1 METKEITKEQA
12 IANYLGVDIDE
23 LQNGYDESN
32 FVSGNAE
39 YMILTDKEAD
49 GVATEYIRQ
58 SLWAFNS
65 SFLSSETGLPI
76 EVFEAIQAND
86 KCESNNDV
94 IEQCINDMD
103 SFIEAAIS
111 ADGRGHFMSSY
122 DGEEIEQDGYYIYRI
137 N

>member
-76 EVFEAIQAND
+76 EVFEAIQANN